1 MIYHINILSVFFMFL
16 CPANN
21 NKKIFS
27 VMKKMYIF
35 LISALMLIGNFKAM
49 AENNSENKT
58 QMNVATFNLRQ
69 DNPNDG
75 DDAWPHRIQKVQG
88 LIMYHDFDIFGTQ
101 EGFKHQLDNILELK
115 GYAYI
120 GHGRDDGEEAGEHS
134 AIFYKKDRFEVLDK
148 GDFWFSETPNTPGKG
163 WDATCCNR
171 ICSWGKFKDKENGKV
186 FYFFNVH
193 YDHQGKVARRESSHL
208 LLKKIKEIAT
218 SGTTIFVTGDFNAV
232 PTDEP
237 IKIIAADGLLSDSHE
252 ICKTPRYGTEG
263 TTNSFKLEASMKNRI
278 DYIWVTKD
286 VTVEKYAVLNDMQY
300 GHFPSDHF
308 PVVVKVEF

>member
-1 MIYHINILSVFFMFL
+1 
-16 CPANN
+16 
-21 NKKIFS
+21 
-27 VMKKMYIF
+27 
-35 LISALMLIGNFKAM
+35 
-49 AENNSENKT
+49 
-58 QMNVATFNLRQ
+58 MNVATFNLRQ

-171 ICSWGKFKDKENGKV
+171 ICSWGKFKDKESNKV
-186 FYFFNVH
+186 FYVFNAH

-208 LLKKIKEIAT
+208 LLKKIKEITASGAT
-218 SGTTIFVTGDFNAV
+218 VFVTGDFNAV

-252 ICKTPRYGTEG
+252 ICETPRYGTEG
-263 TTNSFKLEASMKNRI
+263 TFSSFKLDAPMKNRI

-286 VTVEKYAVLNDMQY
+286 VTVEKYAVLNDMQD
-300 GHFPSDHF
+300 GHLPSDHF